1 MERNLFNSTER
12 PEIYVRYMD
21 DIFAVFDNLADQN
34 QFLNRLNDLHPS
46 LQFTTEP
53 EINNQLP
60 FLDVLVERTSTTFVT
75 SVYRKPT
82 FTGHYIRWS
91 SFCAKRRKLNLIACL
106 VHRAI
111 KICSTGKL
119 DDELDR
125 IRSILASNGYP
136 RNVVDS
142 SIKNKLSE
150 HERSKPAVDAH
161 DESSVMPRDK
171 PAGVILR
178 LPYIGNISSKYV
190 KSITEAITSCYTDV
204 KLRAVLTSKG
214 ILPAARKD
222 VLPIPMMSN
231 VVYKFACHCDQW
243 YIGKTTQRLHS
254 RITEHVPRC
263 IRTML
268 TNPNDQNTNEKL
280 ALARARAKDSSAIAE
295 HLGNNEECLKNYSDD
310 RFSILANGRNAY
322 HLSVLEST
330 YIMSYE
336 PQLCKQKNFVY
347 KLGLF

>member
-1 MERNLFNSTER
+1 MLS
-12 PEIYVRYMD
+12 
-21 DIFAVFDNLADQN
+21 QN
-34 QFLNRLNDLHPS
+34 
-46 LQFTTEP
+46 
-53 EINNQLP
+53 
-60 FLDVLVERTSTTFVT
+60 
-75 SVYRKPT
+75 Y
-82 FTGHYIRWS
+82 
-91 SFCAKRRKLNLIACL
+91 
-106 VHRAI
+106 
-111 KICSTGKL
+111 
-119 DDELDR
+119 
-125 IRSILASNGYP
+125 
-136 RNVVDS
+136 
-142 SIKNKLSE
+142 SIKYCVFYELSTKLWTIQSRPLTFAR
-150 HERSKPAVDAH
+150 HC
-161 DESSVMPRDK
+161 
-171 PAGVILR
+171 
-178 LPYIGNISSKYV
+178 ISSKYV

-347 KLGLF
+347 KLGLFWSAFIYLLTCACVNRTISWCVQVSFARVCNYH